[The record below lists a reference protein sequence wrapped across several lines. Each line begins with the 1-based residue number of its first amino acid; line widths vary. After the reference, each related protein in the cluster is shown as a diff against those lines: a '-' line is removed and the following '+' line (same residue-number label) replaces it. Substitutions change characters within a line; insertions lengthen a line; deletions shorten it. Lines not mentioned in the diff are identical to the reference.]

1 MQGTW
6 STSKCNVTEVA
17 LPKVH
22 RLRHRREFTRVYREG
37 IRHSTPHLILRA
49 LRLPN
54 SFGSVID
61 DSDTDDSDTERS
73 LRIGVSISQKVSKK
87 AVTRN
92 RIKRQIQSAM
102 QRLLPRM
109 SENWQIV
116 VVVRPRAMQCD
127 YSQFL
132 QELEQLLTEAEIIN
146 GH

>member
-1 MQGTW
+1 
-6 STSKCNVTEVA
+6 
-17 LPKVH
+17 
-22 RLRHRREFTRVYREG
+22 
-37 IRHSTPHLILRA
+37 
-49 LRLPN
+49 
-54 SFGSVID
+54 
-61 DSDTDDSDTERS
+61 
-73 LRIGVSISQKVSKK
+73 VSISQKVSKK

-109 SENWQIV
+109 SEGWQVV

>member
-1 MQGTW
+1 M
-6 STSKCNVTEVA
+6 A
-17 LPKVH
+17 LPKTY
-22 RLRHRREFTRVYREG
+22 RLRHRREFTRVYRDG

-54 SFGSVID
+54 S
-61 DSDTDDSDTERS
+61 SDNVTDDSVTERS
-73 LRIGVSISQKVSKK
+73 PRIGVSISQKVSKK

-109 SENWQIV
+109 SKNWQVV